1 MTAVLLAV
9 IIISSPARE
18 ECIDFLLSNSPSSDR
33 SGESLT
39 ALQENVD
46 LALLAVETMP
56 WGESIPDSVF
66 LRYVLPA
73 RVSQEP
79 LVAWRPVFR
88 EALLP
93 LLEGVN
99 TIEEATV
106 VIGGWCDSITEYQ
119 PTQVRDQSPF
129 VTWSSGT
136 GRCEELTVFYMDALR
151 SVSIPC
157 RQVFTPYWITCDS
170 NHAWP
175 EVWTESGWVYAD
187 ISTEDLNKLPEWF
200 DDRVSKAAIVVA
212 ITTGNAEGAL
222 RQLGSVSLVPVT
234 ETYAQTGLLTIAD
247 DSAEVVVSV
256 ANYGALREIVTM
268 TPELRQV
275 ELGEGRFVATWGW
288 PVRGT
293 VFEIIPGEE
302 TVIVPD
308 DSQMLEELHINLR
321 EEQI

>member
-1 MTAVLLAV
+1 MAWSIFAAVV
-9 IIISSPARE
+9 IMFPCRNDCMA
-18 ECIDFLLSNSPSSDR
+18 FLLDNSPSSDR
-33 SGESLT
+33 GGESLSI
-39 ALQENVD
+39 LEENVD

-56 WGESIPDSVF
+56 WGDIIPDSVF

-79 LVAWRPVFR
+79 LSPWRPVFR

-106 VIGGWCDSITEYQ
+106 VIGGWCDSITDYQ
-119 PTQVRDQSPF
+119 PTQMRDQSPF

-151 SVSIPC
+151 SAGIPC
-157 RQVFTPYWITCDS
+157 RQVLTPYWTTCDS

-212 ITTGNAEGAL
+212 ITTGDSERAI
-222 RQLGSVSLVPVT
+222 RQLGSVSLIPVT
-234 ETYAQTGLLTIAD
+234 ENYAQTGLLTIAD
-247 DSAEVVVSV
+247 DSVEVVVSV

-293 VFEIIPGEE
+293 IFEIIPGEE
-302 TVIVPD
+302 TVIVPN
-308 DSQMLEELHINLR
+308 DSHIPESLHINLR